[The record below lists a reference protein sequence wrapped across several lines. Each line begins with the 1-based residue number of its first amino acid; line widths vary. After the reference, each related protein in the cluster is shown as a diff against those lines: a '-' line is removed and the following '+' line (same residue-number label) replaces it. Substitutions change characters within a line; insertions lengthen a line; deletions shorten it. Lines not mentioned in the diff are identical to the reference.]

1 MDLNQSIEISPSTPS
16 PQVHNFMPINPPPF
30 LLPNL
35 HQATEEYDEE
45 ARNSHVMQKQEKSLK
60 LLWNQQMLEID
71 NTSGFK
77 NKHQLPLSTIKR
89 IMKSNENVKC
99 EFFRE
104 KDEEEARNSEFMQ
117 TQWMHLKL
125 FWNQRM
131 FEINHTS
138 EVAFKNSH
146 PLPLAKIKRIMKSNE
161 AVKMVSAE
169 APVLFAKA
177 CEIFIME
184 LTARAW
190 MQTVGCNR
198 RTLQR
203 FDIAKALQ
211 LDKLFHFLFD
221 AVPDLEKCR
230 KNVAIAPLDLM
241 LKPSSSAFE
250 VNHESTS
257 QTPEEIPQAP
267 MIKPSYSASKFN
279 GGSTSR

>member
-1 MDLNQSIEISPSTPS
+1 MDLNQSLEISPSTPS
-16 PQVHNFMPINPPPF
+16 PQVNKLVPMRGPFM
-30 LLPNL
+30 LPQL
-35 HQATEEYDEE
+35 HQAAKE
-45 ARNSHVMQKQEKSLK
+45 
-60 LLWNQQMLEID
+60 
-71 NTSGFK
+71 
-77 NKHQLPLSTIKR
+77 
-89 IMKSNENVKC
+89 C

-241 LKPSSSAFE
+241 LKPSSAFE

-279 GGSTSR
+279 GGSTSSWGREWAWQ

>member
-1 MDLNQSIEISPSTPS
+1 MEKYSGKRNRVAMDLNQSLEISPSTPS
-16 PQVHNFMPINPPPF
+16 PQVNKLVPMRGPFM
-30 LLPNL
+30 LPQL
-35 HQATEEYDEE
+35 HQAAKE
-45 ARNSHVMQKQEKSLK
+45 
-60 LLWNQQMLEID
+60 
-71 NTSGFK
+71 
-77 NKHQLPLSTIKR
+77 
-89 IMKSNENVKC
+89 C

-230 KNVAIAPLDLM
+230 KDEEDKNDYEEIQIHPANRMDFLGIDINENVAIAPLDLM
-241 LKPSSSAFE
+241 LKPSSAFE

-279 GGSTSR
+279 GGSTSSWGREWAWQ